1 MTDVADYDALLVVS
15 FGGPEGPDDVM
26 PFLQNVVRGR
36 NVPQERL
43 RQVAKQ
49 YELFRGVSPINAE
62 TRRLVEALREE
73 LERSGR
79 GLPVYWG
86 NRNWHPFLGDTLG
99 TMADDGIRRALAFV
113 TSAYSSYSS
122 CRQYLEDIER
132 ARAAAGSAAP
142 AVDKMGPFFDRPGF
156 IEANRERLQDALVSC
171 PGAYVLFTAHSIPLE
186 MAAVCEYEAQ
196 LRETARL
203 VAASL
208 DNPWELV
215 YQSRS
220 GPPNVLWL
228 SPDVLEAIDRL
239 AAEGIRELVL
249 SPIGFVSD
257 HMEVVYDLDIQARRR
272 AASLGVS
279 LLRAGT
285 AGAHPCFVRMIREI
299 VEEHLAGPAPEACP
313 PGCCL
318 PTGQRN

>member
-49 YELFRGVSPINAE
+49 YELFRGVSPINAA
-62 TRRLVEALREE
+62 TRRLVEALRTE
-73 LERSGR
+73 LERSGLD
-79 GLPVYWG
+79 LPVYWG
-86 NRNWHPFLGDTLG
+86 NRNWHPFLGDTLK
-99 TMADDGIRRALAFV
+99 TMASDGIRRALAFV

-122 CRQYLEDIER
+122 CRQYLEDIEK
-132 ARAAAGSAAP
+132 ARAAAGPTAP
-142 AVDKMGPFFDRPGF
+142 AVDKIGTFFDHPGF
-156 IEANRERLQDALVSC
+156 IRANRERLQDALASS
-171 PGAYVLFTAHSIPLE
+171 PRAYVLFTAHSIPLE
-186 MAAVCEYEAQ
+186 MAAVCQYEAQ
-196 LRETARL
+196 LGETARL
-203 VAASL
+203 VAASI

-220 GPPNVLWL
+220 GLPSVPWL

-239 AAEGIRELVL
+239 AAEGIREIVL
-249 SPIGFVSD
+249 SPIGFVAD
-257 HMEVVYDLDIQARRR
+257 HMEVIYDLDTQARRR
-272 AASLGVS
+272 AESLGVS
-279 LLRAGT
+279 LVRASTAGT
-285 AGAHPCFVRMIREI
+285 HPCFVRMIRQFL
-299 VEEHLAGPAPEACP
+299 EEHLAEAAPGPCA

-318 PTGQRN
+318 PPGPRN